1 MLRPEVCHVCVL
13 LSLIRAAGGLTRRGR
28 PPLHSRDGHSQ
39 PVNPPCCMRLWQK
52 APQMWGSH
60 NELKATQ
67 KLQISTVQACTEGQA
82 DLSAQT
88 PTCLCLPP
96 SSCPPVCVQRDRSWP
111 VRLSV
116 TLMSLLSCV
125 QMLSSHLPV
134 TLSSYKE
141 TLHTHQLFRL

>member
-1 MLRPEVCHVCVL
+1 MWQAAIAQQGWPFTACQPNL
-13 LSLIRAAGGLTRRGR
+13 LHETLTK
-28 PPLHSRDGHSQ
+28 S
-39 PVNPPCCMRLWQK
+39 
-52 APQMWGSH
+52 PQMWGSH
-60 NELKATQ
+60 NEMKATQ
-67 KLQISTVQACTEGQA
+67 RLQISTVQACTEGQA
-82 DLSAQT
+82 DLSTQT

-141 TLHTHQLFRL
+141 ILHTHQLFYL